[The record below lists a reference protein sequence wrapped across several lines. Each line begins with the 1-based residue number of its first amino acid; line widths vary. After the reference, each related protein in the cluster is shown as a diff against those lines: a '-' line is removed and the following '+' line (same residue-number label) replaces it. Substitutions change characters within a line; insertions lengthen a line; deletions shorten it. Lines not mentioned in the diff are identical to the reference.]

1 MPQAAIVFSLV
12 SLFGCQRV
20 VIWPATLFLLL
31 NLQLCLPLP
40 LCRQS
45 GGKLSKLI
53 AVGTVGQ
60 GKQNL
65 SNAILNNF
73 YCCKNSTLSLSLSL

>member
-31 NLQLCLPLP
+31 NLQLCLPPP

-45 GGKLSKLI
+45 GGKYQNSLQWEQLVKESK
-53 AVGTVGQ
+53 TYQ
-60 GKQNL
+60 MQH
-65 SNAILNNF
+65 
-73 YCCKNSTLSLSLSL
+73 